1 MTSTTSR
8 TDEAIEAG
16 TAGMNE
22 SVDSTKTPSRARTTP
37 RNTGPR
43 VTHKGRYGRNRPN
56 DDRVVMIDIDGVLAD
71 MSPFEATLTQ
81 DDIPTR
87 QRWREFFAHIPDAA
101 VLAAGH
107 DLAWAIDS
115 LGYTLVYSSTRPS
128 YTHAATRLWLA
139 EQDFPAGRALLI
151 RPTSEPSGHPQ
162 PAAHIKRSHAR
173 AVTNKH
179 PDWLR
184 AFIDDDP
191 DIVNELTGH
200 DVPALAASEL
210 TELGVASLRQRL
222 DLKPGTKIPA
232 VNNHAAPKSQAHQNL
247 PKRRVQQE
255 TQPPR
260 RIHPVHTHQA

>member
-1 MTSTTSR
+1 
-8 TDEAIEAG
+8 
-16 TAGMNE
+16 
-22 SVDSTKTPSRARTTP
+22 
-37 RNTGPR
+37 
-43 VTHKGRYGRNRPN
+43 
-56 DDRVVMIDIDGVLAD
+56 MIDIDGVLAD
-71 MSPFEATLTQ
+71 LSAHEAILT
-81 DDIPTR
+81 DEEIPPA

-101 VLAAGH
+101 VLATGH
-107 DLAWAIDS
+107 DLACAIDS

-139 EQDFPAGRALLI
+139 EQDFPTGRALLI

-191 DIVNELTGH
+191 HIVNELTGH

-210 TELGVASLRQRL
+210 TELGVASLRKRL
-222 DLKPGTKIPA
+222 ELKPGTTTAADGQAESTP
-232 VNNHAAPKSQAHQNL
+232 AAPQRQAHNDLHERRTQNRTAAAEKDL
-247 PKRRVQQE
+247 PS
-255 TQPPR
+255 T
-260 RIHPVHTHQA
+260 HP